1 MLTAKLPNN
10 HVQAVPDSVYNARD
24 KQPLRLCSRGVGVSP
39 NHKIIVLVDA
49 RFHQAPH
56 GKRTTC
62 MLLVNNGR
70 KNLHSGAVVQGNDS
84 AAVEAALLQAVATAG
99 ITLTRQ
105 EQEAPT
111 DVYDVVMA
119 ITQAAATSRPDI
131 VPGSVQFIE
140 VAE

>member
-1 MLTAKLPNN
+1 MLTAKLPDTN
-10 HVQAVPDSVYNARD
+10 VQAVPDSVYNARD
-24 KQPLRLCSRGVGVSP
+24 KQPLRLCGRGVGVSP
-39 NHKIIVLVDA
+39 DYKIIVLVDA

-62 MLLVNNGR
+62 MLLVSNGH

-84 AAVEAALLQAVATAG
+84 AAVEAALLQAVTTAG

-111 DVYDVVMA
+111 DVYDVIMA
-119 ITQAAATSRPDI
+119 IARAAAASRAGI
-131 VPGSVQFIE
+131 VPDSVQFIE